1 MVFDLLIR
9 NLVINGFHLFYVKG
23 DLLLRI
29 KTQGD
34 PSGPRFN
41 QARLSVANLSN
52 SFNYENEWVKADKM
66 GMVRGMPNKK

>member
-1 MVFDLLIR
+1 MKHTGFYWENGLRFVDR

-34 PSGPRFN
+34 PGPRFN

-52 SFNYENEWVKADKM
+52 SLI
-66 GMVRGMPNKK
+66 